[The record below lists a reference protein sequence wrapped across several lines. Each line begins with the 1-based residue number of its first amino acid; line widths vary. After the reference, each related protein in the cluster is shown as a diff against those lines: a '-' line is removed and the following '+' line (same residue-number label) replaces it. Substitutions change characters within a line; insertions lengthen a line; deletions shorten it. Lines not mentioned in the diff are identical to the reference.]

1 MDTKE
6 KKTVWGFLSFKLR
19 KIENG
24 VQWHFWRNFFLALVL
39 YLVLLLPLYLV
50 YLLLFQCSQR
60 AIGCL
65 LHLLKY
71 HINVP
76 CSENSGFILTRLT
89 SLRASSLDGIYR
101 RSFRI
106 KPVSVYLKIE
116 QDRRHWSTF
125 VSDCFISNKTSQSI
139 LPKSS
144 QFSGTR
150 LFTWSM
156 ELTLSSWII

>member
-1 MDTKE
+1 MTFLTKFLPSTRPVFSAI
-6 KKTVWGFLSFKLR
+6 TVRLC
-19 KIENG
+19 
-24 VQWHFWRNFFLALVL
+24 
-39 YLVLLLPLYLV
+39 LV

-101 RSFRI
+101 RSFCI
-106 KPVSVYLKIE
+106 P
-116 QDRRHWSTF
+116 
-125 VSDCFISNKTSQSI
+125 
-139 LPKSS
+139 
-144 QFSGTR
+144 
-150 LFTWSM
+150 
-156 ELTLSSWII
+156 